1 MSKISRRG
9 FVKGAALAPLALTD
23 PFSKQDAAQSP
34 APTAKMDKFDIVVA
48 GSGHNSLTTACY
60 LAKAGFKVLVVEGRP
75 IIGGGTKTAQLTLAG
90 FHHDT
95 CSCDHQTIQGNPML
109 RNNELHLEEYG
120 LEYIYP
126 DPVYHVP
133 FKDGRSITQW
143 QDFDRTCAEIAV
155 FSKKDA
161 ETFRRITDEVE
172 PIRKITEKNFFTPAG
187 ISKSTAELLAAHPQG
202 RIWQRR
208 MLNSAWNTWNQLFES
223 PEVITFMMA
232 PWPDNVMGPMSG
244 MTAYSRANRN
254 VSSPLP
260 KGGSG
265 MLAFA
270 LARYLEAHGG
280 VILRNKPVVQL
291 IIENG
296 KCVGIECAD
305 GSQYRAEKAVLSTI
319 HVKQLVEM
327 APKNLWG
334 EEFLEG
340 VEAFHIGP
348 AGFNTH
354 YALKSPLL
362 YPKGNGTLSTVH
374 STTLS
379 SPERGIRYE
388 VELAVG
394 DVDLTDPV
402 LHIVQ
407 ASSMDTTRAP
417 QGMHTMRILARAPY
431 NLKNGGWKKWDEIK
445 EQVADA
451 HLKAVQKLA
460 HNFTDDMILGR
471 FITTPVDIYQMNPH
485 SFEGCCH
492 GGTDGPSQ
500 AGVMRPV
507 PGWAQHRM
515 PIAGLYQTGGTTHPG
530 YGVTAGPGRNAAWIM
545 LKDFGMNIDE
555 VVAKKEGA

>member
-161 ETFRRITDEVE
+161 ETFRRITDVVE